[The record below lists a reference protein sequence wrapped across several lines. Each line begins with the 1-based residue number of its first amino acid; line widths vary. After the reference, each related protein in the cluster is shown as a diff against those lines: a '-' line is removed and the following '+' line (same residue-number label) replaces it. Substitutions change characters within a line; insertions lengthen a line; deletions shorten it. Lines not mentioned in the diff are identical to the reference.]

1 MTIHDVTPDRI
12 LSSVSLSEPGRAF
25 LAGEPA
31 AMEPVGDRT
40 GAREIVVDPDDRD
53 QPLLGLGSIVTGTDL
68 AALGR
73 LPPDV
78 FDAALRAL
86 FDPGTGAGWS
96 LMRVPFGSTDW
107 ERTPDFFTYDD
118 APDGE
123 RDWTLARF
131 SVARDR
137 DRGLFALLR
146 RAREINPALRF
157 HGAVWGIPAW
167 MKENRLRFFG
177 RFDPACAEVYARYLA
192 RTVLALRG
200 EGVPLVAVS
209 PQNES
214 LTANDRPTPAA
225 CMPWWVQRD
234 VVVAMRREFDRA
246 GLGDVA
252 VWAFDHNYDLSD
264 FFVRPLLA
272 DPAARAAI
280 GGVAFHDYGGE
291 PEPAMGALHRER
303 PDLPLYAT
311 ERTVLGPDGMAR
323 IVRQLRAGARCYN
336 QWTTASDEWGGP
348 HLFQGHPFR
357 RGAEPPPP
365 DARNFLV
372 VPRDDPSSFELSP
385 AWGLYG
391 QFTRHLRPGMVR
403 VACTGG
409 SDGWLRAV
417 AFRDPA
423 TGEIAVVTVNATRR
437 EQAFALR
444 CGGAAARLAQA
455 ARSVA
460 SWRFVPGAL
469 CRAARLAVPPEADAA
484 APALPWDLGGSEA
497 PAAAAATG
505 ASWRLAVDDIR
516 LGGPAVA
523 GAELPLSCVVRNAGD
538 APVPPDATLRVDF
551 KLDGDLPVALAIL
564 PLPPLAPGEAFEV
577 RANVPV
583 GLPYHDRPT
592 WIAEAG
598 HHQIFAMF
606 ATGNVRAGHPGADG
620 VFAREFDFSAA
631 PADV

>member
-1 MTIHDVTPDRI
+1 MDTILPDTV

-25 LAGEPA
+25 LAGEPVAMSRA
-31 AMEPVGDRT
+31 ADAPDART
-40 GAREIVVDPDDRD
+40 IVVDPDDRD
-53 QPLLGLGSIVTGTDL
+53 QPLLGLGSVITGTDL
-68 AALGR
+68 AALRR
-73 LPPDV
+73 LPPDA

-86 FDPGTGAGWS
+86 FDPTEGAGWS
-96 LMRVPFGSTDW
+96 CMRVPLGTTDW
-107 ERTPDFFTYDD
+107 EPTPDFFTYDD
-118 APDGE
+118 APDGV
-123 RDWTLARF
+123 RDWDLANF

-137 DRGLFALLR
+137 ERGLFALLR

-157 HGAVWGIPAW
+157 HGAVWGIPPW
-167 MKENRLRFFG
+167 MKENRLRCYG
-177 RFDPACAEVYARYLA
+177 RFDPACAEAYARYLA
-192 RTVLALRG
+192 RAVLALRE

-234 VVVAMRREFDRA
+234 VVVAMRRAFDRA
-246 GLGDVA
+246 GLDDVA

-291 PEPAMGALHRER
+291 PEPAMGALHREM

-311 ERTVLGPDGMAR
+311 EKTVLGPDGLAR
-323 IVRQLRAGARCYN
+323 VVRQLRAGARCYN

-348 HLFQGHPFR
+348 HLFLGRPFR

-365 DARNFLV
+365 ERRNFLV
-372 VPRDDPSSFELSP
+372 VPRDDPSRFDLPP

-391 QFTRHLRPGMVR
+391 QLTRHLRPGMVR
-403 VACTGG
+403 VGCTGG
-409 SDGWLRAV
+409 SDDRLRAV

-423 TGEIAVVTVNATRR
+423 TGEVALVTVNATRG
-437 EQAFALR
+437 EQAFSLR
-444 CGGAAARLAQA
+444 CGGAAARLSQPP
-455 ARSVA
+455 RSVA

-469 CRAARLAVPPEADAA
+469 CRAERLAVPPEADAPRP
-484 APALPWDLGGSEA
+484 PA
-497 PAAAAATG
+497 
-505 ASWRLAVDDIR
+505 WRLAVDDIR

-523 GAELPLSCVVRNAGD
+523 GAELSLSCVVRNAGD

-551 KLDGDLPVALAIL
+551 KLDGDLPVALAL
-564 PLPPLAPGEAFEV
+564 SPLPPLAPGATFEA

-583 GLPYHDRPT
+583 GMPYHDRPT

-606 ATGNVRAGHPGADG
+606 AAGNVDAGHPGANG
-620 VFAREFDFSAA
+620 VFALEFDFA
-631 PADV
+631 PPESP